1 MWSAWHR
8 SDKQTRGRV
17 IPVKGLKNLPTR
29 LNIRFLRKGWYSF
42 VIIFFLMF
50 VILPTI
56 FVVSYVFT
64 DWNVIQTDI
73 LSGESSV
80 EFQWENTPT
89 NDSAAIDYYLVFASP
104 TPDFNPLD
112 STPVLNIT
120 GHEEHSSVITGING
134 TVYVYIASY
143 NGTAYSISNI
153 ARPDNSLSP
162 SSVLRMEGSNLHW
175 NISGEAD
182 SVAIYAFGN
191 GSSLPEDGRF
201 LAWANNSNSWSIP
214 PTYENS
220 TFRLA
225 IAAREAVT
233 YSNAVSVQ
241 GGNPPAIALT
251 FVEESS
257 TLSMITNSLG
267 ISFEIATI
275 VTVVDI
281 IAGLPMAWIIVRRDF
296 RGKAFLNTLIDMPLA
311 VPTAALGFSTAL
323 FWSITSGLASPPG
336 ALSVVSSPV
345 LLIILL
351 HVVFSY
357 PYMVRSLGAILEEID
372 INYEIAGET
381 LGASKLTA
389 VRTITLPLFRAGL
402 VTGVILSF
410 ARSLSETGG
419 TMIALA
425 TMGSMMKTSPVLIGT
440 WKHASKYNSNLVSA
454 LSFTSIVLILL
465 ALVLLIV
472 IKLVVMRVKI
482 PFRRVWPTAEK
493 WFSRGFAPKLKDSSA
508 FAFLAII
515 ILIPS
520 FFIFGFVATSQPA
533 AGPSWG
539 PFWNSLYYSFLV
551 AGLVMAVDLIL
562 GIPLAIYITRS
573 KSEKLRD
580 TMDVMVNVPLIVP
593 TAALGFS
600 LGVFWSSQAVI
611 PVSGLLLVIFAHVAF
626 TYPLVVRNVVGAME
640 EISVEYENTA
650 RTLGAGPLQV
660 FSKVTFPMVKPAI
673 LAGAIMAFTR
683 SLGETGAT
691 LAVVPEA
698 ITAPV
703 YIVSLI
709 KDYHAY
715 YQAGLACI
723 ILIAVSYAAMLS
735 MRFVTRRK

>member
-1 MWSAWHR
+1 
-8 SDKQTRGRV
+8 
-17 IPVKGLKNLPTR
+17 VKGLKHRNNSRILK
-29 LNIRFLRKGWYSF
+29 KGWYSF
-42 VIIFFLMF
+42 IVAFFLVF

-64 DWNVIQTDI
+64 DWNVIHSEI
-73 LSGESSV
+73 LSGKSSV
-80 EFQWENTPT
+80 EFQWENTPV
-89 NDSAAIDYYLVFASP
+89 NGSSEVDRYEIFASHDP
-104 TPDFNPLD
+104 AFSPLD
-112 STPVLNIT
+112 GEPVLEIDSP
-120 GHEEHSSVITGING
+120 EEHSSVLSGMNE
-134 TVYVYIASY
+134 TVYVYVVSY
-143 NGTAYSISNI
+143 NGTSYTISNI
-153 ARPDNSLSP
+153 GRPDGTFSASVVLSLDNGT
-162 SSVLRMEGSNLHW
+162 LIW
-175 NISGEAD
+175 NISGEHD
-182 SVAIYAFGN
+182 SVAVYAFHS
-191 GSSLPEDGRF
+191 GSELPEDGH
-201 LAWANNSNSWSIP
+201 LVGWANGSSEWEVP
-214 PTYENS
+214 PRYENM
-220 TFRLA
+220 TFRVA
-225 IAAREAVT
+225 VGDSDAVT
-233 YSNAVSVQ
+233 YSNAVSAA
-241 GGNPPAIALT
+241 GGNPPAIAIT

-257 TLSMITNSLG
+257 TLSMIMNSLG

-275 VTVVDI
+275 VTIIDI
-281 IAGLPMAWIIVRRDF
+281 VAGLPMAWILVRRDF
-296 RGKAFLNTLIDMPLA
+296 RGKAFLDTLIDMPLA

-323 FWSITSGLASPPG
+323 FWSITPGLASPPG
-336 ALSVVSSPV
+336 ALSIVSSPV

-372 INYEIAGET
+372 VNYEIAGET
-381 LGASKLTA
+381 LGASKFTA

-440 WKHASKYNSNLVSA
+440 WKHASAYNSNLVSA

-493 WFSRGFAPKLKDSSA
+493 WFSRGFAPKLKDGAA
-508 FAFLAII
+508 FAFLAIV

-520 FFIFGFVATSQPA
+520 FFIFGFVATSEPA
-533 AGPSWG
+533 AGPSWA
-539 PFWNSLYYSFLV
+539 PFWTSLYYSFLV
-551 AGLVMAVDLIL
+551 AGLVMALDLVL

-573 KSEKLRD
+573 KNEKLRH
-580 TMDVMVNVPLIVP
+580 TMDVLVNVPLIVP

-600 LGVFWSSQAVI
+600 LGMFWSTQSVI
-611 PVSGLLLVIFAHVAF
+611 PISGVLLVIFAHVAF

-650 RTLGAGPLQV
+650 RTLGASPMKV
-660 FSKVTFPMVKPAI
+660 FTKVTFPMVKPAI

-709 KDYHAY
+709 KNYHAY

-723 ILIAVSYAAMLS
+723 ILIGVSYAAMLS

>member
-1 MWSAWHR
+1 M
-8 SDKQTRGRV
+8 K
-17 IPVKGLKNLPTR
+17 
-29 LNIRFLRKGWYSF
+29 KGWYAF
-42 VIIFFLMF
+42 IIVFFLIF
-50 VILPTI
+50 VILPTVY
-56 FVVSYVFT
+56 VVSYVFT
-64 DWNVIQTDI
+64 DWGVINSEV
-73 LSGESSV
+73 LSGRSSV
-80 EFQWENTPT
+80 EFQWQNTPVEG
-89 NDSAAIDYYLVFASP
+89 SSGVDYYAVFASP
-104 TPDFNPLD
+104 DPDFNPLD
-112 STPVLNIT
+112 TDPVLIIDNP
-120 GHEEHSSVITGING
+120 GEHSSVLSGLNDTEC
-134 TVYVYIASY
+134 VYVASY
-143 NGTAYSISNI
+143 NGTAYSISNL
-153 ARPDNSLSP
+153 ARPDGSFSP
-162 SSVLRMEGSNLHW
+162 SSVLTMDNGTLRW
-175 NISGEAD
+175 NISGDVD
-182 SVAIYAFGN
+182 SVSIYAFDN
-191 GSSLPEDGRF
+191 ASSLPQDGRPVS
-201 LAWANNSNSWSIP
+201 WANDSTSWPIP
-214 PTYENS
+214 AAYENS
-220 TFRLA
+220 TFR
-225 IAAREAVT
+225 IAVTSGGLTT
-233 YSNAVSVQ
+233 YSNAVSVS
-241 GGNPPAIALT
+241 GGGPPAIAIT

-257 TLSMITNSLG
+257 TLSMIMNSLG
-267 ISFEIATI
+267 ISFEIAAI
-275 VTVVDI
+275 VTVIDI
-281 IAGLPMAWIIVRRDF
+281 IAGLPMAWILVRREF
-296 RGKAFLNTLIDMPLA
+296 RGKALLDTLIDMPLA

-323 FWSITSGLASPPG
+323 FWSITPDLVSPPG
-336 ALSVVSSPV
+336 ALGIVSSPV

-381 LGASKLTA
+381 LGASKFTA

-402 VTGVILSF
+402 ITGVILSF

-482 PFRRVWPTAEK
+482 PFRRVWPSAEK
-493 WFSRGFAPKLKDSSA
+493 WFSRGFAPKLKDGAA
-508 FAFLAII
+508 FAFLALI

-520 FFIFGFVATSQPA
+520 FFIFGFVATSEPV

-539 PFWNSLYYSFLV
+539 PFWTSLYYSFLV
-551 AGLVMAVDLIL
+551 AGLVMVVDLLL

-573 KSEKLRD
+573 KNEKIRH
-580 TMDVMVNVPLIVP
+580 TMDVLVNVPLIVP

-600 LGVFWSSQAVI
+600 LGMFWSTQSVI
-611 PVSGLLLVIFAHVAF
+611 PISGLLLIIFAHVAF

-650 RTLGAGPLQV
+650 RTLGASPTRV
-660 FSKVTFPMVKPAI
+660 FTRVTFPMVKPAV

-709 KDYHAY
+709 KNYHAY

-723 ILIAVSYAAMLS
+723 ILIGVSYAAMLS
-735 MRFVTRRK
+735 MRFITRRK

>member
-1 MWSAWHR
+1 M
-8 SDKQTRGRV
+8 
-17 IPVKGLKNLPTR
+17 
-29 LNIRFLRKGWYSF
+29 RKGWYSF
-42 VIIFFLMF
+42 VIVFFLVF

-64 DWNVIQTDI
+64 DWNIIQTDI

-80 EFQWENTPT
+80 EFQWENTPVNGSAGIEYYMVYT
-89 NDSAAIDYYLVFASP
+89 SNDSK
-104 TPDFNPLD
+104 FNPLD
-112 STPVLNIT
+112 GSPVLNIT
-120 GHEEHSSVITGING
+120 GPNEHSSVITGING
-134 TVYVYIASY
+134 SVYLCVVSY
-143 NGTAYSISNI
+143 NGTSYSMSNI

-162 SSVLRMEGSNLHW
+162 SAILRMNGSSLSW
-175 NISGEAD
+175 NISGAPE
-182 SVAIYAFGN
+182 SVAIYAFNN
-191 GSSLPEDGRF
+191 GSSLPEDGTF
-201 LAWANNSNSWSIP
+201 LAWANDSSSWDIP
-214 PTYENS
+214 AGYENS
-220 TFRLA
+220 TLRLA
-225 IAAREAVT
+225 VETGGLIT
-233 YSNAVSVQ
+233 YSNAVSVH
-241 GGNPPAIALT
+241 GGSPPAIALT
-251 FVEESS
+251 FSEQSS

-275 VTVVDI
+275 VTIVDI

-323 FWSITSGLASPPG
+323 FWSITPGLASPTG
-336 ALSVVSSPV
+336 ALSIISSPV

-381 LGASKLTA
+381 LGASKFTA

-440 WKHASKYNSNLVSA
+440 WKHASKYNANLVSA

-493 WFSRGFAPKLKDSSA
+493 WFSRGFAPRLKDSGA
-508 FAFLAII
+508 FVFLAIV

-520 FFIFGFVATSQPA
+520 FFIFGFVATSQPS

-551 AGLVMAVDLIL
+551 AGLVMVVDLVL

-573 KSEKLRD
+573 KSEKLRH
-580 TMDVMVNVPLIVP
+580 TMDVLVNVPLIVP

-600 LGVFWSSQAVI
+600 LGMFWSTQAII
-611 PVSGLLLVIFAHVAF
+611 PISGLLLIIFAHVAF

-723 ILIAVSYAAMLS
+723 ILIGVSYAAMLS